1 MKYNEV
7 PDEDIITGAQEA
19 LTKHGMETQV
29 VDSLKDAYE
38 LVLKMVPKGAE
49 VMTMT
54 SVTLDNTGLSE
65 HLNESKDYTSIRNE
79 LMKLDREKD
88 GDKMRKLAAAP
99 DYVLGSVH
107 AISEDGSLFIASK
120 TGSQLA
126 AYVYTGGKVIFV
138 VGAQKIVKD
147 KDEAL
152 DRILTYTLPLESE
165 RARKAYGAD
174 GSSVNKLVQINEEI
188 QPDRI
193 KVVIIKES
201 VGF

>member
-7 PDEDIITGAQEA
+7 PNEDVITSAQEA
-19 LTKHGMETQV
+19 LSKHNMTTTV
-29 VDSLKDAYE
+29 VDSLKDAYDA
-38 LVLKMVPKGAE
+38 VIKMVPKGAE

-54 SVTLDNTGLSE
+54 SVTLDDAGISE
-65 HLNESKDYTSIRNE
+65 QLNESSDYKSVRNE

-88 GDKMRKLAAAP
+88 SGKMRKLAAAP

-107 AISEDGSLFIASK
+107 AVSQDGSLFIASK

-147 KDEAL
+147 KDEAM
-152 DRILTYTLPLESE
+152 DRIFSYTLSLESE

-174 GSSVNKLVQINEEI
+174 GSSVNKLLQINEEVD
-188 QPDRI
+188 PERI
-193 KVVIIKES
+193 KVIIVKES
-201 VGF
+201 VGY

>member
-7 PDEDIITGAQEA
+7 PGEDVIKTAQEA
-19 LTKHGMETQV
+19 LNKHNMTTTV
-29 VDSLKDAYE
+29 VDSLKDTYNA
-38 LVLKMVPKGAE
+38 VIKMVPKGAE

-54 SVTLDNTGLSE
+54 SVTLDKAGISE
-65 HLNESKDYTSIRNE
+65 QIDESSNYNAIRPA
-79 LMKLDREKD
+79 LYKLDPQKD
-88 GDKMRKLAAAP
+88 KDKMRKLAAAP

-107 AISEDGSLFIASK
+107 AISQDGSLFIASK

-152 DRILTYTLPLESE
+152 DRIVSYTLPLESE

-174 GSSVNKLVQINEEI
+174 GSAVNKLLEINEEVD
-188 QPDRI
+188 PERI
-193 KVVIIKES
+193 KVIIVKES